1 MIEDYDDTL
10 DKQFI
15 EKWATQYF
23 RDLYND
29 LLMRSNQQ
37 DHLDKVNF
45 IEYTKLPGIIN
56 DRLHFMFMGVKGNGK
71 SSKSGNSPDK
81 ASPGLKGSDHV
92 TEKSFEE
99 NLVRIFSGDL
109 DSKMKFTFE
118 M

>member
-1 MIEDYDDTL
+1 MIEDYDDNV

-56 DRLHFMFMGVKGNGK
+56 DRLHFMFTGVKGPGK
-71 SSKSGNSPDK
+71 PSKSGSSPDK
-81 ASPGLKGSDHV
+81 ASPGLKG
-92 TEKSFEE
+92 
-99 NLVRIFSGDL
+99 
-109 DSKMKFTFE
+109 
-118 M
+118 

>member
-1 MIEDYDDTL
+1 MIEDYDDNV

-56 DRLHFMFMGVKGNGK
+56 DRLHFMFTAVKGAGK
-71 SSKSGNSPDK
+71 QSKSGSPDK
-81 ASPGLKGSDHV
+81 ASPGLKGQDHV